1 MGRAMNTVHPMLAS
15 GGFARRGEAPTG
27 SALAACLG
35 RWARLAMLASV
46 LVFLCH
52 GPVFAG
58 SAAETAQDH
67 GAKFD
72 GVELAAT
79 LRYAHP
85 VVTGVLG
92 PWSKV
97 RVHLVQSTEV
107 DDAPFVGMV
116 EAHSEVY
123 GATVHALPPID
134 ETEANFMTKVS
145 AVMFR
150 DTDRADQ
157 KDLLIL
163 YAATRIGPQQ
173 PSYFSVGVFRWNGK
187 AFVRVKSMERLL
199 RGARTG
205 DEVDQRLVALRA
217 RSKN

>member
-15 GGFARRGEAPTG
+15 GGVAPRWESPTG
-27 SALAACLG
+27 TTLAACLG
-35 RWARLAMLASV
+35 RWARWAMLASV
-46 LVFLCH
+46 LVLL
-52 GPVFAG
+52 GLGRALAG
-58 SAAETAQDH
+58 SAVELALNH
-67 GAKFD
+67 VAKSD
-72 GVELAAT
+72 GVELPAT
-79 LRYAHP
+79 MRYAHP
-85 VVTGVLG
+85 VVTGALG

-123 GATVHALPPID
+123 GATVHAMPPID
-134 ETEANFMTKVS
+134 ETETNFMTKVS

-150 DTDRADQ
+150 DTDRVAH
-157 KDLLIL
+157 KDLLVL

-187 AFVRVKSMERLL
+187 AFVRVKNMERLL

-217 RSKN
+217 RNQN